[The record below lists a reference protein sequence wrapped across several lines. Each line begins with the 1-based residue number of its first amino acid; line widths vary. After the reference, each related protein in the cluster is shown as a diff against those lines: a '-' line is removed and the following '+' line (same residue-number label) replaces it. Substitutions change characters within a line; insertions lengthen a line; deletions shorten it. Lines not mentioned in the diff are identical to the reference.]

1 MPAQTVVTPART
13 VGRYQLDTEGCHLQ
27 PAERAA
33 RGKAARARVPR
44 DAVKSGRITAE
55 PGV

>member
-1 MPAQTVVTPART
+1 MPAQAAETPARA
-13 VGRYQLDTEGCHLQ
+13 VGRYQLDTAGCRLAS
-27 PAERAA
+27 AERAA